1 MSKGIYS
8 LLLSDDVVA
17 AVDAMAA
24 VRGLSR
30 SAVVDSLLSEC
41 VGLQTGDVR
50 MRGIWDEMDAMLA
63 RVSAMHFVNNAQTN
77 LAQIITSLP
86 VKYSPKIR
94 YQLELT
100 DDERSACAITLNT
113 RTQNPLLT
121 MAFDNFYQRLAAL
134 EQQYLNNVTA
144 RYGNGKYVSLL
155 YVGGSDSSQAAQE
168 ILEYV
173 VTLDGMLRAWISG
186 DESIVAELFAEYAE
200 RHRGNRLSSSNAY
213 LLDR

>member
-1 MSKGIYS
+1 MSKSIYS

-50 MRGIWDEMDAMLA
+50 MRNIWEEMDVMLA
-63 RVSAMHFVNNAQTN
+63 RVSAMHFVNNAQIN

-100 DDERSACAITLNT
+100 EGERSVCAITLNT

-134 EQQYLNNVTA
+134 ERQYLNNVTA
-144 RYGNGKYVSLL
+144 HYGNGKYVSLL
-155 YVGGSDSSQAAQE
+155 FVGGSDASQAAHE

-186 DESIVAELFAEYAE
+186 DETTVAELFAEYADS
-200 RHRGNRLSSSNAY
+200 HRGNRLSSSNAY